1 MANASF
7 DTVHRIDSSETM
19 LTKVSLR
26 GHYSLSATEEL
37 MLGIAR
43 AVIANPRPSAS
54 APTADRVGSR
64 NWPKFYGVF
73 GRVCELVEISMAAA
87 IWAHT
92 GHFRKFESWLLYNLK
107 MIAKRDSH
115 AGVLSH

>member
-1 MANASF
+1 MANALF

-43 AVIANPRPSAS
+43 AVIANPRPSAR
-54 APTADRVGSR
+54 PLQLIEWDQEID
-64 NWPKFYGVF
+64 PKFYGVF

-107 MIAKRDSH
+107 
-115 AGVLSH
+115 